1 MRLSWYLHSY
11 CFQTTMFIRS
21 PPKQGA
27 WLSSVVISHKFPRYC
42 RFIVT
47 GSDLSTRLPMEET
60 RLASVNAPTLQI
72 VEVKVSTSISKID
85 VTCRK
90 FDYCYPP
97 PGSVEGKGKR
107 EQKAEICHS
116 FEGEM
121 YVCVCVRQCV
131 CVCALSMTKG
141 VETSME
147 TCDLKEEKVQRCG
160 WSSLVTRDL
169 QQNISVSMWTTL

>member
-1 MRLSWYLHSY
+1 
-11 CFQTTMFIRS
+11 MFIRS

-97 PGSVEGKGKR
+97 PGSVEGKGKG

-116 FEGEM
+116 FGGEM
-121 YVCVCVRQCV
+121 Y
-131 CVCALSMTKG
+131 VCALSMTKG
-141 VETSME
+141 VEKSME
-147 TCDLKEEKVQRCG
+147 TCDLKEEKV
-160 WSSLVTRDL
+160 
-169 QQNISVSMWTTL
+169 